1 MQTRLNV
8 LRGGRG
14 NQNWIV
20 TARLV
25 KSIIQAICMWN
36 GAKFSEIFPK
46 NRCTFKNTTIIKCKL
61 NKVSINFQ
69 QTLFKEIFELS
80 MIA

>member
-25 KSIIQAICMWN
+25 KSITQASACETVQ
-36 GAKFSEIFPK
+36 SFPRFFLK
-46 NRCTFKNTTIIKCKL
+46 TVAHLK
-61 NKVSINFQ
+61 
-69 QTLFKEIFELS
+69 TLLL
-80 MIA
+80 